1 MNIQSLFDKLKTG
14 KQAAYE
20 VYAVVQPSAIF
31 FSAPQALS
39 LPSVVPVEGVA
50 WQELL
55 VKVLRDAQVS
65 NLDLKLV
72 LHSSIYQTFQ
82 IEKPNIP
89 QQELKAAIPF
99 LVKDLISEKVA
110 DVVADFS
117 PVSVNNKLQV
127 YVVQRALVAG
137 LYESLKQIKVD
148 LACVCVE
155 DEIWGHSANEMS
167 TFLLLQ
173 RSKQG
178 QFRISAF
185 VDSQCAFQRTIRGL
199 TAPLTGVATSALQLD
214 SLALELQRSID
225 YLSSQMRSASLHQL
239 QVCCDE
245 EQHQDLVQN
254 LSESLSVKVTAL
266 SEAELESGAV
276 LVQTASQLEQV
287 DINLF
292 PEDLKPKKA
301 YFTLKN
307 VALGWLI
314 TAGVLSLAYAGVKY
328 QNSQLQQ
335 ELAAYQSR
343 EKEYQQEVESLS
355 QRLAKHKP
363 SAAKVA
369 AIARLK
375 QEIEAKR
382 HSLEAINGFDES
394 QQIGYSGVMRSLA
407 ELGRNDISLS
417 SITIDEM
424 TLDLQG
430 LAREAKAIPNWVN
443 QFKTEL
449 NLVGRTFERLTIG
462 RNEDNIITFE
472 LKTQQE
478 DD

>member
-14 KQAAYE
+14 KQAAHQ
-20 VYAVVQPSAIF
+20 VRAVVQPSAIF
-31 FSAPQALS
+31 FSAPPDLA
-39 LPSVVPVEGVA
+39 LPSVAPVEGVS
-50 WQELL
+50 WQEVL
-55 VKVLRDAQVS
+55 VKVLREAEVS
-65 NLDLKLV
+65 DIALKLV
-72 LHSSIYQTFQ
+72 LHANIYQTFQ
-82 IEKPNIP
+82 LDKPNIP
-89 QQELKAAIPF
+89 QEELKAALPF
-99 LVKDLISEKVA
+99 LVKDLISEKVT

-127 YVVQRALVAG
+127 YVVQRALIVG
-137 LYESLKQIKVD
+137 LYESLKQIKVE
-148 LACVCVE
+148 LSCVCVE
-155 DEIWGHSANEMS
+155 DEVWGHSANEMS

-185 VDSQCAFQRTIRGL
+185 VDSQCAFQRTIRGV

-225 YLSSQMRSASLHQL
+225 YLSSQMRGASLHQL

-266 SEAELESGAV
+266 SQAELESGTV
-276 LVQTASQLEQV
+276 LVQTASQLEHA

-314 TAGVLSLAYAGVKY
+314 TAGVLGLAYAGLKF
-328 QNSQLQQ
+328 QHSQLQQ
-335 ELAAYQSR
+335 ELATYQSQ
-343 EKEYQQEVESLS
+343 EKEYQQEVETLS

-363 SAAKVA
+363 SAAKIA

-382 HSLEAINGFDES
+382 HSLQAVEGFDES

-417 SITIDEM
+417 AITIDET

-430 LAREAKAIPNWVN
+430 LAREAKAIPNWVS

-449 NLVGRTFERLTIG
+449 NLVGRTFEKLNIG

-478 DD
+478 DK